1 MAELVKILFFG
12 RLADAAGAAQFA
24 VELPPGISSTDQL
37 GDWLASDNPVLLEEL
52 RSGRVRIAVNQE
64 LIRGDAPVHAGDEI
78 AYLPPV
84 SGG

>member
-1 MAELVKILFFG
+1 
-12 RLADAAGAAQFA
+12 
-24 VELPPGISSTDQL
+24 
-37 GDWLASDNPVLLEEL
+37 
-52 RSGRVRIAVNQE
+52 VNQE